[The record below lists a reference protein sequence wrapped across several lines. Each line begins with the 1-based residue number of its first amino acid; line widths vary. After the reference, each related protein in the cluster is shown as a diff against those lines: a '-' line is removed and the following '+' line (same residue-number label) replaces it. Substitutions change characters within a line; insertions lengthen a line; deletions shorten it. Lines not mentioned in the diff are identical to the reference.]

1 MRIFHTH
8 LPHIQYF
15 FFSAPYQHGKEEKAL
30 EFFFE
35 DRPDLQSL
43 TYSSYIIA
51 HMIQTWALDKSSKL
65 DRPGRGFWT
74 TGAELVFKG
83 IVGLLKLKG
92 IGSNSKNSYIITIPL
107 QHHSK

>member
-8 LPHIQYF
+8 LLLIQYF

-51 HMIQTWALDKSSKL
+51 HMIQ
-65 DRPGRGFWT
+65 
-74 TGAELVFKG
+74 
-83 IVGLLKLKG
+83 I
-92 IGSNSKNSYIITIPL
+92 
-107 QHHSK
+107 